1 MRIGLTNQSNQTVIL
16 NTQPLLAEVR
26 INEINHASVQ
36 EMIHSVSK
44 IQELRDN
51 MPSF

>member
-1 MRIGLTNQSNQTVIL
+1 MGIGLTNQSNQTVIL

-26 INEINHASVQ
+26 INEIKHASIQ
-36 EMIHSVSK
+36 EMIHFVSK
-44 IQELRDN
+44 IQELRDK